1 MNERTI
7 RRQRLRDIER
17 RYRRNRVIRH
27 NLRRIVSTLPI
38 RARIVIAFGVW
49 FYRLRQIFTRTPAA

>member
-27 NLRRIVSTLPI
+27 NLRKVVSALPI
-38 RARIVIAFGVW
+38 RARVAIAFGVW
-49 FYRLRQIFTRTPAA
+49 LYRLRQIFTRTSAA